1 MKIDYRELKKRI
13 RLSQLL
19 DHIGWKNTEGRGD
32 QLRGPCPL
40 PACRSSTSI
49 GRGSR
54 NGEYRAFSIHH
65 SKNVYR
71 CFRCGAAGNALD
83 FWQAYRNATL
93 HAAAIE
99 LQQLIP
105 TSNHTA
111 ISNQPA
117 KPQHTSSHP
126 AKLAG
131 S

>member
-40 PACRSSTSI
+40 PSCSSSTSTSHA
-49 GRGSR
+49 GSSGKHR
-54 NGEYRAFSIHH
+54 EFSVNNA
-65 SKNVYR
+65 SNVYR
-71 CFRCGAAGNALD
+71 CFRCSAAGNALD
-83 FWQAYRNATL
+83 FWKTYRNTTL
-93 HAAAIE
+93 QAAAIE
-99 LQQLIP
+99 LQQFLS
-105 TSNHTA
+105 TNNHTA

-117 KPQHTSSHP
+117 IPQRSASHP
-126 AKLAG
+126 AKLAD